1 MRPTG
6 NPSILLVDDATANL
20 QLLRE
25 TLDGCGYKLL
35 VATDGASALAIA
47 RKALPDLV
55 LLDIMLPDTDGYEVC
70 RRLKADEATRS
81 IPVIFLTALA
91 DAADEARGLD
101 LGAVDYISKPITPEL
116 VRARVRNH
124 LELKHYRDH
133 LEQRVKARTLELQLT
148 QAVMIDSLATLAE
161 YRDPETGGHVKR
173 TQSFVKALAVH
184 LKSHPRFRSELTDE
198 TIALL
203 YLSAPLHDVGKVA
216 VRDHIL
222 LKPGRLDEGEFEEMK
237 KHTLYGEQALRI
249 SEEKLGKSTFLRLAR
264 EIAATHQEKWD
275 GSGYPRGLKGDEI
288 PIPGRLMALADVYDA
303 LVSKRVYKPPI
314 PHEEAV
320 QIIRREKGRH
330 FDPDVVEAFLELQGT
345 FRNIALTYADFA
357 EERELLGAGRE
368 EAEDGWKH
376 IRRVLLAEDNAIIL
390 EIMRNQLTAMGF
402 TVDTAVNG
410 VEALSLFR
418 ERPYDLILTDMN
430 MPGMGGERL
439 VAEVRR
445 MEAPGRRPLPILA
458 VTASE
463 LDLTEEAAL
472 SAGFNGFMLKPLDP
486 EVFKKKVNAILSRGM
501 VGPKTE
507 QL

>member
-6 NPSILLVDDATANL
+6 NPMILLVDDATANL

-47 RKALPDLV
+47 RKASPDLV
-55 LLDIMLPDTDGYEVC
+55 LLDIMMPDTDGYEVC

-81 IPVIFLTALA
+81 TPVIFLTAL
-91 DAADEARGLD
+91 DDTADEARGLD
-101 LGAVDYISKPITPEL
+101 LGAVDYITKPITPEL

-124 LELKHYRDH
+124 LELKHYRDR
-133 LEQRVKARTLELQLT
+133 LEQMVKARTLELQLT

-161 YRDPETGGHVKR
+161 FRDPETGGHVKR

-198 TIALL
+198 TIDLL
-203 YLSAPLHDVGKVA
+203 YLSAPLHDLGKVA

-222 LKPGRLDEGEFEEMK
+222 LKAGRLDASEFEEMK

-249 SEEKLGKSTFLRLAR
+249 SEEKLGRSTFLRLAR

-275 GSGYPRGLKGDEI
+275 GSGYPRGLKGEEI

-303 LVSKRVYKPPI
+303 LISKRVYKPPM

-320 QIIRREKGRH
+320 QIIRQEKGRH
-330 FDPDVVEAFLELQGT
+330 FDPDIVEAFLELQGT

-357 EERELLGAGRE
+357 EERELLGAGRD
-368 EAEDGWKH
+368 EAEDGWKR

-410 VEALSLFR
+410 LEALSLYR
-418 ERPYDLILTDMN
+418 ERTYDLILTDMQ
-430 MPGMGGERL
+430 MPGMGGVRL

-445 MEAPGRRPLPILA
+445 MEAPACRPLPILG
-458 VTASE
+458 VTANE
-463 LDLTEEAAL
+463 LDQTEEAAI

-486 EVFKKKVNAILSRGM
+486 EVFKKKVNAILGRGRA
-501 VGPKTE
+501 GPGTE
-507 QL
+507 